1 MPSVPRPR
9 LLTVCAAGALVG
21 AVLVGWCQGAVAL
34 SDRRQGWPPRSVRLD
49 GHGEFGEH
57 GGESVLLGCIG
68 GDLILAAAHVLHE
81 RVPSGLSGRIQA
93 AGRGRRFDRYAAG
106 MPGPGSTSISD
117 RSTAPWT
124 AQVVSTATSPPHP
137 RWR

>member
-21 AVLVGWCQGAVAL
+21 AVLVGRCQSAVAL

-81 RVPSGLSGRIQA
+81 PVPGGDDLGGAVSFWSADGLEPGFEPA
-93 AGRGRRFDRYAAG
+93 MVTFDR
-106 MPGPGSTSISD
+106 
-117 RSTAPWT
+117 
-124 AQVVSTATSPPHP
+124 VVRVLLHGVH
-137 RWR
+137 